1 MGVLKI
7 RGKWG
12 YELYDENGK
21 RVRKVVEKKD
31 APKPKEGWYEV
42 AKKAH
47 RNACAARDKGEPLP
61 FTTSRKTFR
70 EIAKKYFEVCTPTW
84 TPAEVIRVRGML
96 DNHMLPFFGTRPV
109 AKIRQLDI
117 ETYVAQ
123 RRAEYVVKPCADHQ
137 TGERCAKCDRRT
149 SPTTANKE
157 IARLHHLFSKG
168 IQWGELHKNPCQG
181 VKKFR
186 EQGERIAFLEPDQR
200 VRLLTV
206 CEEFSAVLC
215 AVVIV
220 AMLSG
225 GRLSEILALTWGNL
239 DLRRRI
245 LTFRKTKSGKV
256 RHVPINADLLAVLL
270 HLEPAADPASP
281 VFPAEWNK
289 GRISVAF
296 SRCATRAGLKG
307 FRLHDCRHDF
317 CSWLT
322 MRGVP
327 MRAVQQLAVIPIFA

>member
-1 MGVLKI
+1 M
-7 RGKWG
+7 
-12 YELYDENGK
+12 
-21 RVRKVVEKKD
+21 
-31 APKPKEGWYEV
+31 
-42 AKKAH
+42 
-47 RNACAARDKGEPLP
+47 ARPSLR
-61 FTTSRKTFR
+61 TSR
-70 EIAKKYFEVCTPTW
+70 
-84 TPAEVIRVRGML
+84 
-96 DNHMLPFFGTRPV
+96 
-109 AKIRQLDI
+109 RQGGRSRNGQ
-117 ETYVAQ
+117 ETIPGPLHRQ
-123 RRAEYVVKPCADHQ
+123 PE
-137 TGERCAKCDRRT
+137 ERCAKCDRRT

-157 IARLHHLFSKG
+157 IARLHHLFSKA

-186 EQGERIAFLEPDQR
+186 EPGERVAFLEPEQR
-200 VRLLTV
+200 ARLLAE
-206 CEEFSAVLC
+206 CEEFSPVLC

-225 GRLSEILALTWGNL
+225 GRLSEILALRWGNV

-256 RHVPINADLLAVLL
+256 RHIPINADLLAVLRR
-270 HLEPAADPASP
+270 LEPAADPASP
-281 VFPAEWNK
+281 VFPAEWNG

-296 SRCATRAGLKG
+296 SRCAKRANLKG

-327 MRAVQQLAVIPIFA
+327 MRAVQQLAGHADMRMTQRYSHLAEQVLVAAVQTLPALPKSADVIEQPPAEESPRALEVAA